1 MGRILSSIGIGAAT
15 VDTVLPTPELHPGE
29 TVRVD
34 VELTGGDSAQEIQ
47 GIAFVLEARV
57 ESGGEHL
64 LGEIEVDRSVSLSP
78 GEERTIPVD
87 VEVPLWTP
95 VTTDGVS
102 VWLETRLE
110 IDWAR
115 DPTAEDEVDV
125 VPDAFVSALFEAIDD
140 LGFVLRNSDVVEVPH
155 VDDRPIA
162 QRFHFEPTDGTYETD
177 LDALEV
183 TVMPRDDDLR
193 LFVEFDRAGTIADEH
208 GMDFD
213 KQEVSMTIGRPSVPA
228 IRRRIVAGIKK
239 NA

>member
-15 VDTVLPTPELHPGE
+15 VDTVLPTPELHPGD

-34 VELTGGDSAQEIQ
+34 VELTGGDAAQEIE
-47 GIAFVLEARV
+47 GIDFVLEARV
-57 ESGGEHL
+57 ESGGEHVL
-64 LGEIEVDRSVSLSP
+64 AETEVERSVSLSP

-87 VEVPLWTP
+87 VDVPLWTP
-95 VTTDGVS
+95 VSTDGVS

-115 DPTAEDEVDV
+115 DPTDEDEVDV
-125 VPDAFVSALFEAIDD
+125 VPDAFVSALFDAIDD
-140 LGFVLRNSDVVEVPH
+140 LGFALRGTDVVEVPH
-155 VDDRPIA
+155 VEDRPIA
-162 QRFHFEPTDGTYETD
+162 QRFHFEPADGQYESE

-183 TVMPRDDDLR
+183 TVMPRADDLR
-193 LFVEFDRAGTIADEH
+193 LFVEFDRAGTIADDH
-208 GMDFD
+208 DMDFD